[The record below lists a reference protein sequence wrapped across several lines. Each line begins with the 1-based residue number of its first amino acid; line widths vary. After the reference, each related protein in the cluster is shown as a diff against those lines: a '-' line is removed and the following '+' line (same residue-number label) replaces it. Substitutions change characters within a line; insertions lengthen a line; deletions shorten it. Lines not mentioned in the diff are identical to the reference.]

1 MIPEPF
7 LLTTSQAAGLLEVH
21 ESTVKRWANEGR
33 FQPDRTAGGHR
44 RITLTALMAFARAER
59 EDAALL
65 RFAPFEEEMA
75 RAALECRERNHFKPL
90 ADLIIKLCDTRPPAY
105 LVATMRYLE
114 RACGVPRARS
124 FDLGVAEALR
134 RIGQEWVAGE
144 RSIAQEHRFTQKV
157 LDAAHS
163 LRTQSEDLPTL
174 VEAETERH
182 APLALVGC
190 AETCYHEVGAM
201 FVRLALEDA
210 GWRVSYLGANVPFG
224 EFGLI
229 QAELGAKLLAVSFVP
244 PCGNADARRC
254 LAVLSGLYKQEQ
266 PYHLALGGGGVDET
280 CLAGGR
286 GPFSGVKAGIDVEAF
301 QAWARTLARRSKAS
315 KEKA

>member
-1 MIPEPF
+1 ME
-7 LLTTSQAAGLLEVH
+7 
-21 ESTVKRWANEGR
+21 
-33 FQPDRTAGGHR
+33 
-44 RITLTALMAFARAER
+44 FARSDR

-75 RAALECRERNHFKPL
+75 RAALDCRERNHFKSL
-90 ADLIIKLCDTRPPAY
+90 ADLIIKICDTRPPGY
-105 LVATMRYLE
+105 LVSAMRYLE
-114 RACGVPRARS
+114 RACGVPQARS

-134 RIGQEWVAGE
+134 RIGGEWAAGE

-163 LRTQSEDLPTL
+163 LRAQSE
-174 VEAETERH
+174 EMHAQAAEKAGSQ

-201 FVRLALEDA
+201 FVRLALEEA
-210 GWRVSYLGANVPFG
+210 GWRVCYLGANVPFG

-229 QAELGAKLLAVSFVP
+229 QAELGAKLMAISFVP
-244 PCGNADARRC
+244 PCGNPDARRC
-254 LAVLSGLYKQEQ
+254 LAVLAGMYRQDR

-280 CLAGGR
+280 CMNGAREPFAGI
-286 GPFSGVKAGIDVEAF
+286 KAGIDVEAF
-301 QAWARTLARRSKAS
+301 QAWARTLARRGKGKA
-315 KEKA
+315 

>member
-1 MIPEPF
+1 MIKDAF
-7 LLTTSQAAGLLEVH
+7 FLTTSQAAGLLEVH
-21 ESTVKRWANEGR
+21 ESTMKRWANEGR

-44 RITLTALMAFARAER
+44 RITLPALMAFARADR

-65 RFAPFEEEMA
+65 KFAPFEEEMA

-90 ADLIIKLCDTRPPAY
+90 ADLIIKLCDTRPPGQ
-105 LVATMRYLE
+105 LVAAMRYLE
-114 RACGVPRARS
+114 RACGVPRART

-134 RIGQEWVAGE
+134 RIGREWAAGE

-163 LRTQSEDLPTL
+163 LRAQSEED
-174 VEAETERH
+174 TESR

-201 FVRLALEDA
+201 FVRLALEEA
-210 GWRVSYLGANVPFG
+210 GWRVCYLGANVPFG

-229 QAELGAKLLAVSFVP
+229 QAELGAKLLAISFVP
-244 PCGNADARRC
+244 PCGNPDARRC
-254 LAVLSGLYKQEQ
+254 AAVLAGMYRPDR
-266 PYHLALGGGGVDET
+266 PYHLALGGGGVDES
-280 CLAGGR
+280 CVAGRR

-301 QAWARTLARRSKAS
+301 QAWARTLARRGKAS
-315 KEKA
+315 EEMV